1 MNIFEKNG
9 LEERVAL
16 VKDVAR
22 DFLHTKAIF
31 SGLREKLQYL
41 IVEIQNGKDNTINHK
56 KERHAV
62 ASALYLL
69 S

>member
-1 MNIFEKNG
+1 MNIFEKDG

-41 IVEIQNGKDNTINHK
+41 IIEIQNGKEK
-56 KERHAV
+56 KD
-62 ASALYLL
+62 
-69 S
+69 